1 MTNKLMILV
10 GQCIAA
16 LETGAEATLGV
27 DLPVKLGPV
36 KELVRV
42 RLEALM
48 GRKGVVEEVLREM
61 RG

>member
-1 MTNKLMILV
+1 MR
-10 GQCIAA
+10 QCIAA
-16 LETGAEATLGV
+16 LENGAESTLGV
-27 DLPVKLGPV
+27 DLPGKLGPV

-42 RLEALM
+42 RLEALV